1 MPSRCAALFSCA
13 LSAALCACSPS
24 PHGVELAAAAAL
36 ATSPRPT
43 VDAGRHAGPGQPSPT
58 ADPIATD
65 LSSAAAVRAEARTR
79 PGPRPAAL
87 ALATHPAP
95 GEADVPFAEPGGL
108 GPAVSV
114 QLADPDAA
122 GAAPSHLL
130 VWEFEL
136 RGPDG
141 ELVPSQV
148 LAGGAAESG
157 RVALINDAGL
167 AEGSLVLVP
176 LAPLEPGATYT
187 AYFTAR
193 RAGTGEPVT
202 RAWPFTTADG

>member
-1 MPSRCAALFSCA
+1 MRLPALPCFVLA
-13 LSAALCACSPS
+13 AALCGCSPV
-24 PHGVELAAAAAL
+24 PQGVEAPAAAVPATSFLPRPGTGRIAQLRQPSRTVGLTAAGPSAL
-36 ATSPRPT
+36 ATTASIRVQEASRPK
-43 VDAGRHAGPGQPSPT
+43 P
-58 ADPIATD
+58 
-65 LSSAAAVRAEARTR
+65 
-79 PGPRPAAL
+79 PAAL
-87 ALATHPAP
+87 ALVTRPVP
-95 GEADVPFAEPGGL
+95 GEADVPVAEPGGV
-108 GPAVSV
+108 GPLVSV

-122 GAAPSHLL
+122 GAPPGHLL

-157 RVALINDAGL
+157 RVALINDPDL

-176 LAPLEPGATYT
+176 LVPLEPGATYT

-193 RAGTGEPVT
+193 RAGAGEPVT
-202 RAWPFTTADG
+202 RAWPFTTAEG